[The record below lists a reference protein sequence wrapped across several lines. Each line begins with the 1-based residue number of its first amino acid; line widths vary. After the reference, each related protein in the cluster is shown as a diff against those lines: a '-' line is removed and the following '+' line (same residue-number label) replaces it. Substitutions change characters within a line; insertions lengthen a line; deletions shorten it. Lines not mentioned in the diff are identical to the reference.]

1 MSVAASHNNSPA
13 SVVHVERDGDVAV
26 IVIDNPPVNA
36 SSAAVRSGVLAALDD
51 LAKQKDVAAVVI
63 IGAGST
69 FVSGSDIR
77 EFSGPLPLPQLPT
90 VIEAIEKA
98 PWPVVA
104 AISGAALG
112 GGYELALG
120 CDGRIATKNSVVGLP
135 EVKLGIM
142 PGAGGTQRLPR
153 LIGIAKSIELITGG
167 TRVPAPTALALGMV
181 DELSDSGLRKDAVAY
196 ARRLAGQKHRIA
208 ERDVPSSEA
217 AAIDKAASD
226 ARRKGKGLPAVD
238 EAIASIKR
246 AAEQPFGPALAA
258 EREVFQRLRGSFEA
272 AALRYQFF
280 SEREA
285 ARVPS
290 LKDVEPREVATVGVI
305 GGGTMGAGI
314 AVAFLDAG
322 FPVTLVERDETA
334 LNAGVERIR
343 GLYDRSLKSGRIDQ
357 AERDKRLARL
367 SPSASLDALKDTD
380 LIVEAVF
387 EDMDVKQDLFRKLDA
402 VAKPGAILASNTS
415 YLDLNAIANTTKRAD
430 DVVGLHFF
438 SPANVMRLLEV
449 VKADATA
456 PDVLAAALKVGRRL
470 GKIAVVAGVCDGFIG
485 NRLYAAYRQQCE
497 FMIED
502 GAWPEEVDAAIEA
515 FGFAMGPFAVGD
527 MSGLDIAWHRR
538 KRLAA
543 TRDPR
548 ARYVTIPDTLCETG
562 RLGQKTGIGYYRYPK
577 PGVREVDPATHEIIK
592 LASKTRGITRRGFTA
607 EEIQRRVIAA
617 FVNEA
622 CLLLQEGIA
631 QRASDVDVVL
641 VNGYGFP
648 AHKGGPLFWAAHQPR
663 ADIHKAIDEIAA
675 ATGFGF
681 RKADIDP
688 VLDAFKPSA

>member
-1 MSVAASHNNSPA
+1 MVRT
-13 SVVHVERDGDVAV
+13 ERDGDVAV

-36 SSAAVRSGVLAALDD
+36 SSAAVRSGVLAALGD
-51 LAKQKDVAAVVI
+51 LARQKDVAAVVI
-63 IGAGST
+63 IGAGTT

-90 VIEAIEKA
+90 VIETIEKA

-135 EVKLGIM
+135 EVKLGII

-153 LIGIAKSIELITGG
+153 LVGVAKSIELITGG
-167 TRVPAPTALALGMV
+167 TRVPGPTAHALGMV
-181 DELSDSGLRKDAVAY
+181 DELSENDLRRDAIAY
-196 ARRLAGQKHRIA
+196 ARRLAGQKRLVA
-208 ERDVPSSEA
+208 ERDVPAGDA
-217 AAIDKAASD
+217 AAIDKAVAD

-246 AAEQPFGPALAA
+246 AAEQPFASALAA
-258 EREVFQRLRGSFEA
+258 EREVFQRLRSSFEA

-290 LKDVEPREVATVGVI
+290 LKDVAPREVATVGVI

-314 AVAFLDAG
+314 AVSFLDG
-322 FPVTLVERDETA
+322 GYPVTLVERDEAA
-334 LNAGVERIR
+334 LNAGVERVR
-343 GLYDRSLKSGRIDQ
+343 GLYERSLKSGRIDH
-357 AERDKRLARL
+357 AERDKRLSRL
-367 SPSASLDALKDTD
+367 APTVTLDALNDRD

-387 EDMDVKQDLFRKLDA
+387 EDMDVKQELFRRLEA

-415 YLDLNAIANTTKRAD
+415 YLDLNAIAAATKRAA

-456 PDVLAAALKVGRRL
+456 PDVLAAALKLGRRL
-470 GKIAVVAGVCDGFIG
+470 GKIPVVAGVCDGFIG

-502 GAWPEEVDAAIEA
+502 GAWPEEVDAALEA

-527 MSGLDIAWHRR
+527 MSGLDIAWQRR

-548 ARYVTIPDTLCETG
+548 ARYVSIPDALCEAG
-562 RLGQKTGIGYYRYPK
+562 RLGQKTGAGYFRYPK
-577 PGVREVDPATHEIIK
+577 PGTREVDPATREIIEA
-592 LASKTRGITRRGFTA
+592 ASKTRGIMRRPFTA
-607 EEIQRRVIAA
+607 AEIQRRAVAA
-617 FVNEA
+617 LVNEA
-622 CLLLQEGIA
+622 GLLLEEGVA
-631 QRASDVDVVL
+631 QRPSDVDVVL

-648 AHKGGPLFWAAHQPR
+648 AYKGGALFWAAHQPR
-663 ADIHKAIDEIAA
+663 VDIHRAVDEVAQ

-681 RKADIDP
+681 RKAPIDP
-688 VLDAFKPSA
+688 MLDSLNPAT

>member
-1 MSVAASHNNSPA
+1 
-13 SVVHVERDGDVAV
+13 
-26 IVIDNPPVNA
+26 
-36 SSAAVRSGVLAALDD
+36 
-51 LAKQKDVAAVVI
+51 
-63 IGAGST
+63 
-69 FVSGSDIR
+69 
-77 EFSGPLPLPQLPT
+77 
-90 VIEAIEKA
+90 
-98 PWPVVA
+98 
-104 AISGAALG
+104 
-112 GGYELALG
+112 
-120 CDGRIATKNSVVGLP
+120 
-135 EVKLGIM
+135 
-142 PGAGGTQRLPR
+142 
-153 LIGIAKSIELITGG
+153 
-167 TRVPAPTALALGMV
+167 MV
-181 DELSDSGLRKDAVAY
+181 DELSDTDLRKDAVAY
-196 ARRLAGQKHRIA
+196 ARKLAGGKHRIA
-208 ERDVPSSEA
+208 ERDVPPGDTV
-217 AAIDKAASD
+217 AIDKAASD

-246 AAEQPFGPALAA
+246 AAEQPFVPALAA
-258 EREVFQRLRGSFEA
+258 EREVFQRLRTSFEA
-272 AALRYQFF
+272 SALRYQFF

-290 LKDVEPREVATVGVI
+290 LKDVEPRPVETVGVI

-314 AVAFLDAG
+314 AVSFLDG
-322 FPVTLVERDETA
+322 GYPVTLIERDEAA

-343 GLYDRSLKSGRIDQ
+343 GLYDRSLKSARIDQ

-367 SPSASLDALKDTD
+367 SPTVALDALKTHD

-387 EDMDVKQDLFRKLDA
+387 EDMGVKQELFRKLDA

-415 YLDLNAIANTTKRAD
+415 YLDLNVIATTTKRSA

-456 PDVLAAALKVGRRL
+456 PDVLAAALKLGRRL
-470 GKIAVVAGVCDGFIG
+470 GKIPVVAGVCDGFIG

-502 GAWPEEVDAAIEA
+502 GAWPEEVDAALEA

-527 MSGLDIAWHRR
+527 MSGLDIAWQRR

-548 ARYVTIPDTLCETG
+548 ARYVTIPDSLCEAG
-562 RLGQKTGIGYYRYPK
+562 RLGQKTGAGYYRYPK
-577 PGVREVDPATHEIIK
+577 PGVREVDPVTREIIAA
-592 LASKTRGITRRGFTA
+592 ASTARGITRRSFTA
-607 EEIQRRVIAA
+607 VEIQRRALAA

-622 CLLLQEGIA
+622 GLLLAAGIA

-648 AHKGGPLFWAAHQPR
+648 AHKGGALFYAAHQPR
-663 ADIHKAIDEIAA
+663 AEIHKAIDEIAA
-675 ATGFGF
+675 ATGHGF
-681 RKADIDP
+681 RKAQIDQ
-688 VLDAFKPSA
+688 VLDALKPVA